1 VAEQG
6 GYWSAD
12 QPSRY
17 WRISWMLFR
26 LYPIAM
32 AAVLICPLTI
42 ATAVGED
49 WRGFRGNDGSGIQ
62 KQDVALPASWADGK
76 NLLWKIDLPGQ
87 GSSSPIVVGDNV
99 LVTCFNPGDAGRGPG
114 RELIC
119 LDRTTGKNLW
129 RAAIPDPQGED
140 PYQGFIRE
148 HGYASSTPVSDGERV
163 ISFFGKSGVFAH
175 DLQGKQLW
183 QASVGSDSGSR
194 QWGSAASPLLHN
206 NIVIVNASDESL
218 SIRGLDKTTGQQVW
232 IAEAAGLENTFN
244 TPQLVTIDNR
254 QELLVSVPNEIW
266 GLDPA
271 AGKLL
276 WYASSGMDGNVSPS
290 IVSQGGIAYA
300 MGGRRGTTLA
310 IRAGGKDDVSES
322 HIAWT
327 SQKSS
332 YVPSPILHDGHLYWV
347 SDRGIAHCARVDNGQ
362 LIYQKRLQLPK
373 GDGGRGFYASLAMA
387 DGKLIA
393 VSRHTG
399 VFVLAASPQFKQLAH
414 NQFAND
420 DSQFNASPAVVDGQI
435 FLRSDRSLY
444 CIAGQ

>member
-1 VAEQG
+1 MAEQG

-148 HGYASSTPVSDGERV
+148 HG
-163 ISFFGKSGVFAH
+163 
-175 DLQGKQLW
+175 
-183 QASVGSDSGSR
+183 
-194 QWGSAASPLLHN
+194 
-206 NIVIVNASDESL
+206 
-218 SIRGLDKTTGQQVW
+218 
-232 IAEAAGLENTFN
+232 
-244 TPQLVTIDNR
+244 
-254 QELLVSVPNEIW
+254 
-266 GLDPA
+266 
-271 AGKLL
+271 
-276 WYASSGMDGNVSPS
+276 
-290 IVSQGGIAYA
+290 
-300 MGGRRGTTLA
+300 
-310 IRAGGKDDVSES
+310 
-322 HIAWT
+322 
-327 SQKSS
+327 
-332 YVPSPILHDGHLYWV
+332 
-347 SDRGIAHCARVDNGQ
+347 
-362 LIYQKRLQLPK
+362 
-373 GDGGRGFYASLAMA
+373 
-387 DGKLIA
+387 
-393 VSRHTG
+393 
-399 VFVLAASPQFKQLAH
+399 
-414 NQFAND
+414 
-420 DSQFNASPAVVDGQI
+420 
-435 FLRSDRSLY
+435 
-444 CIAGQ
+444 